1 VIFFL
6 TIFVISM
13 FSGPLNLNWGE
24 KHTVI
29 QKVENYRYWFGDIGW
44 GDVIYVGKEGLGD
57 LETELQ
63 LKYVGG
69 RLSSATLIL
78 GPSGLNDL
86 NCVRKTKQIIGLLN
100 KKYGHYRYQR
110 LFEKP
115 SIDELVYSSPC
126 RAVRVGLYE
135 FRTRWVLDKFRIE
148 SSLIGDDGGFYI
160 EIEYTYLALRKAQK
174 KRDRKKLLKGL

>member
-1 VIFFL
+1 MLLL
-6 TIFVISM
+6 TIFAIFMS
-13 FSGPLNLNWGE
+13 SGPLDLSWGE
-24 KHTVI
+24 KHTKI
-29 QKVENYRYWFGDIGW
+29 QKIDNYRYWFGDIGW
-44 GDVIYVGKEGLGD
+44 GEVIYVGKEGLGD

-69 RLSSATLIL
+69 RLSKATLIL
-78 GPSGLNDL
+78 GPSGLNDF
-86 NCVRKTKQIIGLLN
+86 NCVRKTKQIISLLN

-135 FRTRWVLDKFRIE
+135 FRTRWVLEKFYIE
-148 SSLIGDDGGFYI
+148 SSLVGDDYGFYI

-174 KRDRKKLLKGL
+174 KQDRKKLLKGL